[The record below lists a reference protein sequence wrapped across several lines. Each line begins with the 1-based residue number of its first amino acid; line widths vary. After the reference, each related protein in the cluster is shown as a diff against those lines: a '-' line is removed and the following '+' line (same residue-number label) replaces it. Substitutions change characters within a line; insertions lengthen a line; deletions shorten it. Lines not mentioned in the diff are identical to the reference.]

1 MYMISVPNLRPLLSG
16 NKYIA
21 LILAALF
28 VGCSPAT
35 KLQKDKQAEVITKSD
50 PIKQEGQKPPSVK
63 DTTAV
68 IPEVKTDVP
77 TAKDGDKDI
86 QPVKKFN
93 HFDLAVVLP
102 FNPNENNERFLQY
115 YGGMKL
121 AADELQLE
129 GYDLTVKVYNAKDA
143 NLLASLQA
151 EPTQLIFAPS
161 EEQTLKQILD
171 WGKANNISVVSPFF
185 SLSSVENAPQYVQL
199 KPSLRSHFA
208 SMVKHAIQRF
218 PLDDIVLVG
227 RNTKNDKAWF
237 KFFQSTASEL
247 LENQAVQP
255 IQEYFVLDDSL
266 TTGSHVFTD
275 LINSGKKVFIF
286 PNYSYKDELY
296 LYNAMRRLLAEKGTN
311 MVTVYGMPILKDSE
325 KMGFDFFSGLN
336 LHVPASRYVDE
347 TREEVKSFDR
357 KFFDRYGALPEGDA
371 YEGFDHFLF
380 IGRHLSQYGQDF
392 PQYLS
397 TDNGQYLQ
405 ARFDVRAVH
414 TEGSSTEIDFFENK
428 YLEILYF
435 DGTRFIQAY

>member
-1 MYMISVPNLRPLLSG
+1 MSG

-21 LILAALF
+21 IILAALF

-129 GYDLTVKVYNAKDA
+129 GYDLTVKVYNAEDA

-275 LINSGKKVFIF
+275 LINSGKKALSFLIIPTKMNSICITLCADFWLKKVRIWL
-286 PNYSYKDELY
+286 PC
-296 LYNAMRRLLAEKGTN
+296 
-311 MVTVYGMPILKDSE
+311 MVCPS
-325 KMGFDFFSGLN
+325 
-336 LHVPASRYVDE
+336 
-347 TREEVKSFDR
+347 
-357 KFFDRYGALPEGDA
+357 
-371 YEGFDHFLF
+371 
-380 IGRHLSQYGQDF
+380 
-392 PQYLS
+392 
-397 TDNGQYLQ
+397 
-405 ARFDVRAVH
+405 
-414 TEGSSTEIDFFENK
+414 
-428 YLEILYF
+428 
-435 DGTRFIQAY
+435 